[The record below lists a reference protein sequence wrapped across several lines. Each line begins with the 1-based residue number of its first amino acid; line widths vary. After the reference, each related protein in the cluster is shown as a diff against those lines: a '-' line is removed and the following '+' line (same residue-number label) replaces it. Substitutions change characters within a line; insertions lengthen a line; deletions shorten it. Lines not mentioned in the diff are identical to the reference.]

1 MAILLTSYCST
12 ITVLAGTLPNNQLAG
27 NWRLLKRNIGISAM
41 HMAVLPNERVI
52 VFDRTNFGP
61 SNITKKNCPT
71 TKDGSESESES
82 ESGSSS
88 CYAHSVEFDP
98 SKRTVRPLTILTDTW
113 CSSGALSHDG
123 VLIQS
128 GGYERGERV
137 VRYFSPCTDC
147 DWVEDPNGLV
157 SPRWYASNQ
166 VLNDGKIIVV
176 GGRYQF
182 SYEFIPKKS
191 GSDRKQYG
199 LPFLKETRYLDTVPN
214 NLYPF
219 LHLSPDGNLFIFA
232 NDRGILLDYVNNKV
246 VRRFAAMPGGFSRN
260 YPSTGSSALL
270 ALNLSGTGISNGGT
284 FPDANVLVC
293 GGTLPESNVKAVAGE
308 YLPATRSCGRLTITK
323 VNPKWEMEEM
333 PIGRVMGDMILL
345 PTGDVLIIN
354 GAGRGTAGW
363 DSAREPVLNP
373 VIYRPGNEPETRFE
387 VLAPSTIPRL
397 YHSTAHLLSDGR
409 VLVGGS
415 NPNRNYNFSTLFP
428 TELSLEA
435 FYPPYFSTDKV
446 KSRPLITSIKPV
458 MKTSGTTVVL
468 NYKQRMS
475 VHFRLKYT
483 VKGSELVYVT
493 MVAPSFTTHSFAMNQ
508 RLLVLDMGELVVGKG
523 KSSSSDSSGSSN
535 INNYM
540 IQGYVPATSA
550 VAPPGY
556 YMLFVVVD
564 GVPSRGMW
572 VRMVK

>member
-1 MAILLTSYCST
+1 MVAKTSVFLLISIVLSSHCFT
-12 ITVLAGTLPNNQLAG
+12 IIVLAGNQAG
-27 NWRLLKRNIGISAM
+27 KWRMLKRNIGISAM

-71 TKDGSESESES
+71 FQD
-82 ESGSSS
+82 SSS

-113 CSSGALSHDG
+113 CSSGALSYDG

-128 GGYERGERV
+128 GGYERGEHV
-137 VRYFSPCTDC
+137 VRYFNPCTDC
-147 DWVEDPNGLV
+147 DWVEDPNGLI

-166 VLNDGKIIVV
+166 VLNDGRIIVV

-191 GSDRKQYG
+191 GSDRKLYG
-199 LPFLKETRYLDTVPN
+199 LPFLKETRYFDTVPN

-232 NDRGILLDYVNNKV
+232 NDRGILLDYTNNKV
-246 VRRFAAMPGGFSRN
+246 VRRFATMPGGVSRN

-270 ALNLSGTGISNGGT
+270 PLNLSGTGTSSGDSVPVGV
-284 FPDANVLVC
+284 VLVC
-293 GGTLPESNVKAVAGE
+293 GGTSPDSNVKAVAGDFI
-308 YLPATRSCGRLTITK
+308 PATRSCGRLAINE
-323 VNPKWEMEEM
+323 VSPKWEMEEM
-333 PIGRVMGDMILL
+333 PIRRVMGDMILL

-363 DSAREPVLNP
+363 NSAREPVLNP
-373 VIYRPGNEPETRFE
+373 VIYRPGNEPKTRFE
-387 VLAPSTIPRL
+387 VLAPSKIPRL

-409 VLVGGS
+409 VLIGGS
-415 NPNRNYNFSTLFP
+415 NPNRNYNFSTIFP

-435 FYPPYFSTDKV
+435 FYPPYFNSRTTSTNKV
-446 KSRPLITSIKPV
+446 KSRPLITSIRPV
-458 MKTSGTTVVL
+458 MKTL
-468 NYKQRMS
+468 NYKQKIS
-475 VHFRLKYT
+475 VHFRLNYE
-483 VKGSELVYVT
+483 VNGSEVVYVT

-508 RLLVLDMGELVVGKG
+508 RLLVLDMGKLERKGIKLDSGLSIYVVE
-523 KSSSSDSSGSSN
+523 
-535 INNYM
+535 
-540 IQGYVPATSA
+540 GYAPATAA

-572 VRMVK
+572 VRVVKQ

>member
-1 MAILLTSYCST
+1 MAAKTSASLLMAIVLIFSSHCFTN
-12 ITVLAGTLPNNQLAG
+12 IIVVLAGSRPYIQAG
-27 NWRLLKRNIGISAM
+27 KWRLLKRSIGISAM

-52 VFDRTNFGP
+52 VFDRTDFGP

-71 TKDGSESESES
+71 FQED
-82 ESGSSS
+82 SSS

-128 GGYERGERV
+128 GGYELGEHV
-137 VRYFSPCTDC
+137 VRYFTPCADC
-147 DWVEDPNGLV
+147 DWVEDPNGLI

-191 GSDRKQYG
+191 SSDRKLYS
-199 LPFLKETRYLDTVPN
+199 LPFLKETRYSDTVPN

-232 NDRGILLDYVNNKV
+232 NDRGILLDYANNKI
-246 VRRFAAMPGGFSRN
+246 VREFAAMPGGVSRN

-270 ALNLSGTGISNGGT
+270 PLNLSGTGTRNSST
-284 FPDANVLVC
+284 VPEAVVLVC
-293 GGTLPESNVKAVAGE
+293 GGTSPDSNLKAVAGQ
-308 YLPATRSCGRLTITK
+308 YIPATKSCGRLTITE
-323 VNPKWEMEEM
+323 VSPKWEMEEM
-333 PIGRVMGDMILL
+333 PLRRVMGDMILL
-345 PTGDVLIIN
+345 PTGDVLVIN
-354 GAGRGTAGW
+354 GAGKGTAGW

-373 VIYRPGNEPETRFE
+373 VIYRPGNEPGTRFE
-387 VLAPSTIPRL
+387 VLAPSKIPRL

-415 NPNRNYNFSTLFP
+415 NPNRNYNFSTIFP

-435 FYPPYFSTDKV
+435 FYPPYFNPSSANKAV
-446 KSRPLITSIKPV
+446 KSRPLITSMEPV
-458 MKTSGTTVVL
+458 MKEL
-468 NYKQRMS
+468 NYKQKITI
-475 VHFRLKYT
+475 HFRLNY
-483 VKGSELVYVT
+483 VVNGGEAVYVT

-508 RLLVLDMGELVVGKG
+508 RLLVLDMGRLERKG
-523 KSSSSDSSGSSN
+523 QKSDSNGC
-535 INNYM
+535 NYYVFE
-540 IQGYVPATSA
+540 GYAPATAA
-550 VAPPGY
+550 VAPIGY